1 MSNKENLYSAFC
13 ESLNISPNLVNDD
26 LKYNSIPEW
35 DSVAHMVLI
44 SVIEEKF
51 NVMLDTNDILDLSS
65 VGQAQVILE
74 KHGVS
79 FS

>member
-1 MSNKENLYSAFC
+1 MSNKEILYTAFC
-13 ESLNISPNLVNDD
+13 ESLNLSREFINDD

-35 DSVAHMVLI
+35 DSVAHMALI
-44 SVIEEKF
+44 SVLENKF
-51 NVMLDTNDILDLSS
+51 GIMLDTNDILDLSS
-65 VGQAQVILE
+65 VAQAQYILA

>member
-1 MSNKENLYSAFC
+1 MSNKEILYSAFC

-74 KHGVS
+74 KHEVS